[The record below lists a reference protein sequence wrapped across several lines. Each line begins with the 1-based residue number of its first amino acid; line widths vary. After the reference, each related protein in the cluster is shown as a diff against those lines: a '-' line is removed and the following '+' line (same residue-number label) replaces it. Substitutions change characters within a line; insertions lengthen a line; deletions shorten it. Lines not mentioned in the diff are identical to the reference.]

1 MMFYLK
7 ARGNKMT
14 FNDIGVYYD
23 LIFVL
28 TEYFNNNT
36 KLKSLDLR
44 EVPECIRLFF
54 YKGNVECSYMEK
66 ILIESYDELLLNDNI
81 SVIQDKVIDCE
92 KTVKGVCDFYFNKI
106 IDLTFNDY
114 KFICNINKEIS
125 KSAYPNEIKSALYS
139 LFIEPHKTVN
149 ALMRTIFGLYSQLIR
164 VYENHIFSISKMKQE
179 VNEIELFRNINISNY
194 LSDGIIC
201 SICLFDNECVK
212 SIQIKNNK
220 LLLILGIDYKKT
232 IEKSNQLD
240 LKEFGYVLTE
250 MNRLKII
257 DMMHT
262 SDEITIKQIEQQ
274 LHLSGTNAYYHL
286 SLMTKAGMVTTRY
299 EGRTVFY
306 SLNKSYFKMLCL
318 KLFKYYEK

>member
-1 MMFYLK
+1 MS
-7 ARGNKMT
+7 
-14 FNDIGVYYD
+14 FNNIGLYHD
-23 LIFVL
+23 LIFIL
-28 TEYFNNNT
+28 TEHFNNNT

-44 EVPECIRLFF
+44 EVPECIRPFF
-54 YKGNVECSYMEK
+54 YKGNGRCSYMEK

-92 KTVKGVCDFYFNKI
+92 KTLKGVADFYFNNQ
-106 IDLTFNDY
+106 IDFALKDY
-114 KFICNINKEIS
+114 QFICNINKEIS

-149 ALMRTIFGLYSQLIR
+149 ALMRTILGLYSQFIR

-179 VNEIELFRNINISNY
+179 INEIESLKNLNIPNPTTEDMIY
-194 LSDGIIC
+194 

-232 IEKSNQLD
+232 IDKSNQLD

-262 SDEITIKQIEQQ
+262 NYEITIKQIEQQ
-274 LHLSGTNAYYHL
+274 LRLSGTNAYYHL
-286 SLMTKAGMVTTRY
+286 SLMIKAGMVTTRY

-306 SLNKSYFKMLCL
+306 SLNKSYFKTLCL
-318 KLFKYYEK
+318 KLFKYYE